1 MGSIPLCCPRCGES
15 RIISEENSSGKDC
28 YKCSSCRLKFGN
40 MEEVE
45 KLVSRLMKFTFEVKD
60 LFGNYISMMIHNDGK
75 DCGYTVKVGDDRP
88 REGKMDRDFWVSF
101 SENLFGQ
108 WSFHK
113 WSETY
118 FGTASGDGI
127 LWDMEASF
135 ERKHTLS
142 VHGCNSRPIFWN
154 SIMKTLLPVIEKSG
168 YEETFVHR
176 LVRD

>member
-1 MGSIPLCCPRCGES
+1 
-15 RIISEENSSGKDC
+15 
-28 YKCSSCRLKFGN
+28 
-40 MEEVE
+40 
-45 KLVSRLMKFTFEVKD
+45 
-60 LFGNYISMMIHNDGK
+60 MMIHNDGK

-108 WSFHK
+108 WSFQK

-142 VHGCNSRPIFWN
+142 VHGCNSRPVFWN

-176 LVRD
+176 LVREKKKEMADLSPPIRYLYRLTLPFLHLQGRCLPCSSLHGMA